1 MKISESSEEE
11 DDNPYGPLERFLT
24 AFGLR
29 EYLPKFTDQ
38 KIDLETLII
47 LTESDLKSLNLP
59 LGHHR
64 KLVNAINERRAV
76 LENPGEL
83 KDSIL

>member
-1 MKISESSEEE
+1 M
-11 DDNPYGPLERFLT
+11 YGPLERFLT

-29 EYLPKFTDQ
+29 EYLPKFTEQ
-38 KIDLETLII
+38 KIDLDTLVI
-47 LTESDLKSLNLP
+47 LTEGDLKSLNLP
-59 LGHHR
+59 IGSHR
-64 KLVNAINERRAV
+64 KLVNAINERKSV

>member
-1 MKISESSEEE
+1 M
-11 DDNPYGPLERFLT
+11 ERFLT

-29 EYLPKFTDQ
+29 EYLPKFMEQ

-59 LGHHR
+59 IGPHR
-64 KLVNAINERRAV
+64 ILVNAILERKAV